1 MKTLPLN
8 KDNRTF
14 KNLPYYNA
22 GTIKS
27 IRESI
32 GLSRAELS
40 ELMGVSV
47 KTVQAWESGR
57 NKPNGSSARLLQIL
71 QVSPNEFI
79 DYMIKD

>member
-1 MKTLPLN
+1 MVITYIRRL
-8 KDNRTF
+8 F
-14 KNLPYYNA
+14 NA
-22 GTIKS
+22 DTIKS

>member
-1 MKTLPLN
+1 MEIVPLG
-8 KDNRTF
+8 KENRTF

-22 GTIKS
+22 DTIKS

-32 GLSRAELS
+32 GLTRVELS

-79 DYMIKD
+79 EYMIND

>member
-1 MKTLPLN
+1 MEIVPLG
-8 KDNRTF
+8 KENRTL

-22 GTIKS
+22 DTIKS

-32 GLSRAELS
+32 GLTRAELS

-79 DYMIKD
+79 EYMIND

>member
-1 MKTLPLN
+1 MEIVPLG
-8 KDNRTF
+8 KENRTF

-22 GTIKS
+22 DTIKS

-32 GLSRAELS
+32 GLTRAELS

-79 DYMIKD
+79 EYMIND